1 MKTAFSAA
9 ALIAALAF
17 PPVAQSQRAGSPV
30 AGLERHDGFVPFWFD
45 ERSGRLLF
53 EVTRLDQD
61 FLYTYALSTGLGSND
76 RGLDRSS
83 LGDEAVVRFQRFG
96 PRIFLVRRNLSFR

>member
-1 MKTAFSAA
+1 MKR
-9 ALIAALAF
+9 LLAF
-17 PPVAQSQRAGSPV
+17 ASALFLVATSPAAGQQRSPI
-30 AGLERHDGFVPFWFD
+30 AGLERHDGFIPFWFD
-45 ERSGRLLF
+45 ERSGKLLF
-53 EVTRLDQD
+53 QVDRLDQD

-96 PRIFLVRRNLSFR
+96 PRVFLVRRNLAF